1 VTLTQQRGWSNAKRL
16 PAIRRAVDAVVKDS
30 AAAGLVAVAV
40 LGAAGVAILLPRP
53 AGIAVTIAAVAAGG
67 LGWRVRRGGQP
78 VSFLIDRAR
87 WEARREQLAGIPG
100 LEVEVG
106 AAARAVDHDGTIYD
120 VRLTCRRRD
129 ADAVQDTL

>member
-1 VTLTQQRGWSNAKRL
+1 MTLTQQRGWSNAKRL

-53 AGIAVTIAAVAAGG
+53 AGIAV
-67 LGWRVRRGGQP
+67 
-78 VSFLIDRAR
+78 IDRAR